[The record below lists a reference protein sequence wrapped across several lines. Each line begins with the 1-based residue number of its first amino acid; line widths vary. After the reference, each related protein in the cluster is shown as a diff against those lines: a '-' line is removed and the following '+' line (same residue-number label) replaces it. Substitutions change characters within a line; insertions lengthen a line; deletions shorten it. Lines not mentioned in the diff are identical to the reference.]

1 MRINKDNTL
10 NQDKTLNPY
19 KCLSGHTILNFSSW
33 EEAKKEL
40 KEANKFPL
48 TLFISHR
55 WESYNNADP
64 IGKQYRAVQN
74 LIKHIVLGIRS
85 LRGMELGEHHKY
97 IPDLGRHGVLQGA
110 MIASRLFATV
120 AELSLNGDSSK
131 DALLDE
137 KPEQLIGVWYDMA
150 CLPQGK
156 RSKEESLEF
165 QYALENLS
173 NFVKHPNVSIAA
185 LREPDDD
192 YEHRAWCMMEFM
204 LATEQSTYN
213 TPFVYRYDLDGE
225 VFQVANDT
233 DAGLTFARSLEYW
246 HKANNKQ
253 DAFQCWKS
261 IFLQANTLPDAI
273 VAKDKIVTLSIR
285 AKLAEFVA
293 VQSALFLAE
302 KKQYP
307 THEPLEILMRLQSKT
322 DLLTTL
328 PQDGVLVYLMILV
341 DGCSLESS
349 LREEFVECLGQVIEL
364 RGRK

>member
-1 MRINKDNTL
+1 LRINKDNTL

-19 KCLSGHTILNFSSW
+19 KCLSGHTILNSSSW

-40 KEANKFPL
+40 KEANEFPL
-48 TLFISHR
+48 ILFISHR

-64 IGKQYRAVQN
+64 IGQQYQAVQN
-74 LIKHIVLGIRS
+74 LIKHIVLGIHS

-110 MIASRLFATV
+110 MIASRLFAGV
-120 AELSLNGDSSK
+120 AKLSLNGDSSK

-165 QYALENLS
+165 QYALKSLPS
-173 NFVKHPNVSIAA
+173 FVQHSNVSVLA
-185 LREPDDD
+185 LREPNDD

-204 LATEQSTYN
+204 LATEQSTYS
-213 TPFVYRYDLDGE
+213 PLVYRYDLDGE
-225 VFQVANDT
+225 VLQVANDT

-246 HKANNKQ
+246 HKVNKH

-261 IFLQANTLPDAI
+261 IFLQANTLPDSI
-273 VAKDKIVTLSIR
+273 VVKDKIVTLSIR
-285 AKLAEFVA
+285 TKLAEFVA

-328 PQDGVLVYLMILV
+328 PQDGILVYLMILV
-341 DGCSLESS
+341 GGCSLENS
-349 LREEFVECLGQVIEL
+349 LREEFVECLAQVIEL